1 VTADRLYWFAE
12 PNDYE
17 VSAEIRAPVS
27 PRLDRVLVHVTGDGG
42 LIRWVAHAHLDKAGL
57 TATDAAER
65 AWANLDL
72 AVRQAQVTTGE
83 IAAATVVML
92 AATESPSK
100 ASLLL
105 APALREVVED
115 VIGWPVLAVA
125 PDRDF
130 VILWNAGRRDLIT
143 GMGSVVCRE
152 YAPGVLPAVDG
163 DIPDQRLTASH
174 RDIRRHQQ
182 PSIQLARPP
191 AARQRVSRV
200 CRRKDDRAW
209 QPQRLGCGTSHSR
222 VLPTPPSLENRGE
235 LLGGLPGSD
244 RVVGASP
251 SVVPGAIAASGPSQC
266 TQSRGC

>member
-1 VTADRLYWFAE
+1 VVDARELFRAELARRGAMWSVADDGRWVVSVGSMQILVNLDNLDRQLAGDGADGERVAAFTTQVLAAARLPPVTADRLYWFAE

-42 LIRWVAHAHLDKAGL
+42 LIRWVAHGHLDKAGL

-92 AATESPSK
+92 ATELPSK

-152 YAPGVLPAVDG
+152 YA
-163 DIPDQRLTASH
+163 RASYPLSTEIFQIS
-174 RDIRRHQQ
+174 D
-182 PSIQLARPP
+182 SL
-191 AARQRVSRV
+191 
-200 CRRKDDRAW
+200 RAI
-209 QPQRLGCGTSHSR
+209 GTYADTSN
-222 VLPTPPSLENRGE
+222 PPS
-235 LLGGLPGSD
+235 S
-244 RVVGASP
+244 
-251 SVVPGAIAASGPSQC
+251 
-266 TQSRGC
+266 